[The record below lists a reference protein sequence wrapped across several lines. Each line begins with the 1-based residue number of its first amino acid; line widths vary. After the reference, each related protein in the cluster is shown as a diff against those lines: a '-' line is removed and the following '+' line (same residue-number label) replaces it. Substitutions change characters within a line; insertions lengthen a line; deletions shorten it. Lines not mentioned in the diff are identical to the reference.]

1 MAHSGYFEFYERV
14 SEPFMRLARPLALV
28 DKALV
33 YAFVALFAALVV
45 FLFATQD
52 PRAVRIVVTCALS
65 FVFCT
70 VLRFALN
77 KPRPYDEFAIHP
89 LVRKDVHGLS
99 FPSRHVFSAAV
110 IAASLA
116 YVNLPLGI
124 AAYVL
129 VALIAAVRVIG
140 GVHYPRDV
148 IAGILLGTA
157 CALMGYL
164 VIP

>member
-1 MAHSGYFEFYERV
+1 MAHSGYFEFYERI
-14 SEPFMRLARPLALV
+14 SAPFMRLARPLALV

-45 FLFATQD
+45 FLLATQD
-52 PRAVRIVVTCALS
+52 PRALRVVITCALS
-65 FVFCT
+65 FVLCT
-70 VLRFALN
+70 VLRFVLN

-110 IAASLA
+110 IAASLV
-116 YVNLPLGI
+116 YVNVPIGI
-124 AAYVL
+124 AAYLL
-129 VALIAAVRVIG
+129 VAVIAVVRVIG

-148 IAGILLGTA
+148 VAGILLGTA
-157 CALMGYL
+157 CALVGYL
-164 VIP
+164 IVP

>member
-1 MAHSGYFEFYERV
+1 MPHSGYYEYYERI
-14 SEPFMRLARPLALV
+14 SQPFMRLARPLAIV

-33 YAFVALFAALVV
+33 YAFVAIFVALVT
-45 FLFATQD
+45 FLFVTQD
-52 PRAVRIVVTCALS
+52 PRAVRVVLTCAIS
-65 FVFCT
+65 FAFCT
-70 VLRFALN
+70 ILRFVLN

-110 IAASLA
+110 ISASLA
-116 YVNLPLGI
+116 YVNAPLGI

-140 GVHYPRDV
+140 GVHYSRDV
-148 IAGILLGTA
+148 VAGIVLGTA
-157 CALMGYL
+157 CALVGYL
-164 VIP
+164 LIP